1 VDDDGRMI
9 FRLRVYRVSAG
20 MAERF
25 DSFFLE
31 RLLPVQRRH
40 GARLVGRW
48 RNETGD
54 EVTALWAY
62 RDRAEYE
69 RISAAVRDDPQMTD
83 ARRLRGELGAL
94 YDGVRESFLVST
106 VPLDQTS
113 LGHLEDGA
121 A

>member
-1 VDDDGRMI
+1 MMAGML

-31 RLLPVQRRH
+31 RLLPVQGRH

-48 RNETGD
+48 RNEIGD
-54 EVTALWAY
+54 EVTAIWAY

-69 RISAAVRDDPQMTD
+69 RISAAVKDDPQLTD
-83 ARRLRGELGAL
+83 AGRLGSEPGAL
-94 YDGVRESFLVST
+94 YDEVRESFLVST
-106 VPLDQTS
+106 VPLDQTE
-113 LGHLEDGA
+113 LGHLEEGTA
-121 A
+121 

>member
-1 VDDDGRMI
+1 VDDDGRML
-9 FRLRVYRVSAG
+9 FRVRVYRVAPG
-20 MAERF
+20 MGESF

-31 RLLPVQRRH
+31 QLLPVQRRY

-48 RNETGD
+48 RDEARD
-54 EVTALWAY
+54 EVTAIWAY

-83 ARRLRGELGAL
+83 ARRLRDELGAL
-94 YDGVRESFLVST
+94 YKDVSESFLIST
-106 VPLDQTS
+106 VPLDQTE
-113 LGHLEDGA
+113 LRHLEESA

>member
-1 VDDDGRMI
+1 VDDDGRML
-9 FRLRVYRVSAG
+9 FRLRVYRVASG
-20 MAERF
+20 MSESF

-48 RNETGD
+48 RDETGD
-54 EVTALWAY
+54 EVTAMWAF

-69 RISAAVRDDPQMTD
+69 RISAAVRADPQMTE
-83 ARRLRGELGAL
+83 AQRLRSELGELYEEVSEA
-94 YDGVRESFLVST
+94 FLVST
-106 VPLDQTS
+106 VPLEVTELAH
-113 LGHLEDGA
+113 LGGGA

>member
-1 VDDDGRMI
+1 VDDDGRML
-9 FRLRVYRVSAG
+9 FRLRVYRISAG

-48 RNETGD
+48 RNETGG
-54 EVTALWAY
+54 EVTAIWAY

-69 RISAAVRDDPQMTD
+69 RISAAVKDDPQMTD
-83 ARRLRGELGAL
+83 AQRLRGELGAL
-94 YDGVRESFLVST
+94 YEEIRESFLVST
-106 VPLDQTS
+106 VPLDQTE
-113 LGHLEDGA
+113 LAHLEDGA